1 MFSALPVNP
10 VGLIT
15 PYAGNAA
22 TVALLNG
29 WLLCDGSEVFIVDW
43 PELYDVIGTSFKANP
58 ALGKFALPDLRGRF
72 PLGMDNMG
80 TTAGPA
86 NRVTD
91 ENADTIGGTAG
102 VEKKQIQVDELP
114 EHEHDMRG
122 PSGTQ
127 YYATRDVQGAPVDA
141 DATVADAPQGTDAG
155 QKFPFSGGVVS
166 NTAVGQDFNVMN
178 PYLAINYLIYA
189 GAK

>member
-1 MFSALPVNP
+1 
-10 VGLIT
+10 
-15 PYAGNAA
+15 
-22 TVALLNG
+22 
-29 WLLCDGSEVFIVDW
+29 
-43 PELYDVIGTSFKANP
+43 
-58 ALGKFALPDLRGRF
+58 
-72 PLGMDNMG
+72 
-80 TTAGPA
+80 
-86 NRVTD
+86 
-91 ENADTIGGTAG
+91 
-102 VEKKQIQVDELP
+102 
-114 EHEHDMRG
+114 MRG